1 MSRTRLLM
9 LPMLALLPVLAS
21 CARKP
26 VEVVAAPPVAPPV
39 AVPMPRPPLNAAPT
53 LNLPQPA
60 ADGSFAT
67 PNRGLTSAATIW
79 HLRAALNVAVLQC
92 AKPGDPAETGY
103 NAFLASHK
111 ADLAAAFKALERE
124 YRSKA
129 GAQWQDT
136 FDDSM
141 TRLYNFYAQPPA
153 RAAYCAAAEPLI
165 AEAAKTTA
173 ATLPAFAPGALAAL
187 DRPFTDFYAAYHGY
201 RVELAQ
207 WKAGQA
213 PSVPRLMV
221 DPQILV
227 AGTDVTVRG
236 RVMYAAR

>member
-1 MSRTRLLM
+1 MSRTRYLM
-9 LPMLALLPVLAS
+9 LPMLALLPVLAG
-21 CARKP
+21 CARTP
-26 VEVVAAPPVAPPV
+26 VAVAVAPPAAPVVAA
-39 AVPMPRPPLNAAPT
+39 PMPRPPLNAAPT
-53 LNLPQPA
+53 LALPQPA
-60 ADGSFAT
+60 ADGSFVT
-67 PNRGLTSAATIW
+67 PNRGLSPAATIW

-92 AKPGDPAETGY
+92 AKPGDPAEAGY
-103 NAFLASHK
+103 NAFLAAHK
-111 ADLAAAFKALERE
+111 ADLAAAFKTLERE
-124 YRSKA
+124 YRGRA
-129 GAQWQDT
+129 GAQWQDA

-165 AEAAKTTA
+165 AQAAATTP

-201 RVELAQ
+201 RIELAQ

-213 PSVPRLMV
+213 PAVPRLTV
-221 DPQILV
+221 DPQIFV

-236 RVMYAAR
+236 RVMFAAR